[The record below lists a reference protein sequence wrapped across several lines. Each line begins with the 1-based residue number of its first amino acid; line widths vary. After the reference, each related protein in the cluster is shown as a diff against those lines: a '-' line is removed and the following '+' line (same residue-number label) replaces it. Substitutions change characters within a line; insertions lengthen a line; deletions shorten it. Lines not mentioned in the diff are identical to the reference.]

1 MFKLFVV
8 KKKKKKKTYR
18 NQHNGVTYDH
28 EFMNL

>member
-8 KKKKKKKTYR
+8 KKKKTYR